1 MIDKKSDAYK
11 TIGEVAKLLNLVSQK
26 TGKLNTH
33 TIRFWEKEFKQ
44 IRPKIFSG
52 KRRYYDDKNIELLKK
67 IHFLLKS
74 EGLTIK
80 GVKKLLEK
88 NISYENV
95 EKSEKKL
102 NLIDKKNIK
111 NKLNKISNLLKEIK
125 NLK

>member
-1 MIDKKSDAYK
+1 MKKNENAYK
-11 TIGEVAKLLNLVSQK
+11 TIGEVAELLNLKDQNKGTLS
-26 TGKLNTH
+26 TH
-33 TIRFWEKEFKQ
+33 TIRYWEKEFKQ
-44 IRPKIFSG
+44 IKPKIFSG
-52 KRRYYDDKNIELLKK
+52 KRRYYDEKNIELLKK

-80 GVKKLLEK
+80 GVKKLLDK

-95 EKSEKKL
+95 QKSEKKL